1 MCADGISISPDWPYQ
16 LSVVLGV
23 STASAIS
30 GKDSSRNATATAP
43 FRPFGI
49 SMCPPPLAAA
59 KVSEGCPPHRSIL
72 DLSHFLRRTAKALRR
87 KMLKAL
93 IVRVYLTKGN
103 VNQLLLAMTCQAE
116 SGLNRALP
124 ESNEVPFISQIAGV
138 PSPFCQMI

>member
-93 IVRVYLTKGN
+93 IVRVYLAKGN
-103 VNQLLLAMTCQAE
+103 VNSAAGYQVGSGMGVECNGGRLAGCGKTTTFW
-116 SGLNRALP
+116 L
-124 ESNEVPFISQIAGV
+124 
-138 PSPFCQMI
+138 